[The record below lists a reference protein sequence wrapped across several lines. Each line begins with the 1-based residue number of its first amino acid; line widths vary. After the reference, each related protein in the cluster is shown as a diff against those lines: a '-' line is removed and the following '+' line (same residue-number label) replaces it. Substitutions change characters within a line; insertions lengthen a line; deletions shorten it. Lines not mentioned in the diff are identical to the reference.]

1 MTDKEAI
8 AAIINHMESFK
19 QKGERYLGETMES
32 LKTAISSLEKQITKK
47 PKKHGCRGWYFC
59 PDCLRLIKKRIEDS
73 SYDIKFCPFC
83 GQALDWNE
91 KE

>member
-8 AAIINHMESFK
+8 AAIINHMEFCK

-47 PKKHGCRGWYFC
+47 PKNMVV
-59 PDCLRLIKKRIEDS
+59 EDGIFAWIVS
-73 SYDIKFCPFC
+73 
-83 GQALDWNE
+83 A
-91 KE
+91 